1 MAKYTGKDL
10 IVQFGGNDIS
20 ARRRTLDTNEAIELP
35 DASVGGEAFQ
45 DHLTGQTSFGATYTC
60 LDATDGSVIWGYLDP
75 GTEGTLE
82 WAPEGTASGKIR
94 HYVTATVESR
104 DPSYGYNTP
113 VEFSVTFKGRS
124 AVTDT
129 VY

>member
-1 MAKYTGKDL
+1 MEKYTGKDL
-10 IVQFGGNDIS
+10 CVQFGGNDIS
-20 ARRRTLDTNEAIELP
+20 ARRRNLDVDEGIAII
-35 DASVGGEAFQ
+35 DASTGDEAFE
-45 DHLTGQTSFGATYTC
+45 DHLTGQTTFGASYTC
-60 LDATDGSVIWGYLDP
+60 LDATDGSVLWGYLVP

-94 HYVTATVESR
+94 HYGTATVESR
-104 DPSYGYNTP
+104 SRPFPYASP
-113 VEFSVTFKGRS
+113 VEISVSFKGRS